1 MLGAASAR
9 VSTVVGGACDRS
21 NMRVTAEMIER
32 IPRGNL
38 RVRRADF
45 AAVWIEA
52 ERICDNH
59 LGPPDGR
66 YFAAVAVTCRWQ
78 ACAIVP
84 GLRGSVEPARA
95 PITRTAAAA
104 HEELIERET
113 QEAEIWLAQFP
124 QGAEGRPGWL
134 EGINATLSW
143 TWRGVDT
150 PPLHVSHAD
159 AG

>member
-1 MLGAASAR
+1 MH
-9 VSTVVGGACDRS
+9 
-21 NMRVTAEMIER
+21 VTAEMIER

-52 ERICDNH
+52 ERICDNN
-59 LGPPDGR
+59 LTQPDDFYIAG
-66 YFAAVAVTCRWQ
+66 VAITCRWL

-84 GLRGSVEPARA
+84 RLRGGMEPARA
-95 PITRTAAAA
+95 PITWTAAAA

-113 QEAEIWLAQFP
+113 QAVERRLTRYP
-124 QGAEGRPGWL
+124 NGMEGMPGWL

-150 PPLHVSHAD
+150 PSLRVSHAD

>member
-1 MLGAASAR
+1 
-9 VSTVVGGACDRS
+9 
-21 NMRVTAEMIER
+21 MRVTAEMIER

-66 YFAAVAVTCRWQ
+66 YFAAVAVTCRWL
-78 ACAIVP
+78 ACAIAP
-84 GLRGSVEPARA
+84 ALRGRLEPARA
-95 PITRTAAAA
+95 PITWTAAAA

-113 QEAEIWLAQFP
+113 QAVERRLARYP
-124 QGAEGRPGWL
+124 NGMDGMPGWL

-143 TWRGVDT
+143 IWRGVDT
-150 PPLHVSHAD
+150 PPLQVSQAD
-159 AG
+159 VG

>member
-1 MLGAASAR
+1 
-9 VSTVVGGACDRS
+9 
-21 NMRVTAEMIER
+21 MIER

-52 ERICDNH
+52 ERLCDNH
-59 LGPPDGR
+59 LGQPDEF
-66 YFAAVAVTCRWQ
+66 YVAGVARTCRWL

-84 GLRGSVEPARA
+84 GLRGGTEPARA
-95 PITRTAAAA
+95 PITWTTAAA
-104 HEELIERET
+104 HEELIEAET
-113 QEAEIWLAQFP
+113 QAVERRLARHP
-124 QGAEGRPGWL
+124 NGMDLKPGWL
-134 EGINATLSW
+134 ESIHATLSW
-143 TWRGVDT
+143 AWRGVDT